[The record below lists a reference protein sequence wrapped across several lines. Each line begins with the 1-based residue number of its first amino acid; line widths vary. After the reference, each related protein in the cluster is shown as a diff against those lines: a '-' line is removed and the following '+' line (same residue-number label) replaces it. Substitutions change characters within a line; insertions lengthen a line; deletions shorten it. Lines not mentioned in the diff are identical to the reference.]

1 MQSLVIFEN
10 VKLKKNIIIIFC
22 YNYIIMPYSVYQLV
36 SSFRSARKNES
47 VSTQHSNQSFHSG
60 PFGPCTKER
69 DNYYQCLHGEKK
81 SHIEC
86 ISLFYRFIGCIDD
99 HKPNE

>member
-1 MQSLVIFEN
+1 
-10 VKLKKNIIIIFC
+10 
-22 YNYIIMPYSVYQLV
+22 MPYSVYQLV
-36 SSFRSARKNES
+36 SSIRSARKNES
-47 VSTQHSNQSFHSG
+47 VSTQHPFHSG

-99 HKPNE
+99 HKPINP